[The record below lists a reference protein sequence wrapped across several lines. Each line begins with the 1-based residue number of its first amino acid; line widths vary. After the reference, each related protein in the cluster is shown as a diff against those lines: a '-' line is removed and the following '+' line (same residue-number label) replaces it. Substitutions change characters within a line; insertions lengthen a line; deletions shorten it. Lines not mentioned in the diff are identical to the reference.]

1 MSGKKGM
8 KHYPESTKTEVLAK
22 LEEGRP
28 IRALSREYR
37 ISRYAIYSWAGRG
50 TKKEKTSIPKRRGR
64 KRKIPIATQ
73 KELETE
79 NKRLKMEVDLLRSFL
94 QAAGRR

>member
-1 MSGKKGM
+1 MR
-8 KHYPESTKTEVLAK
+8 HYPENTKSEILVR

-28 IRALSREYR
+28 IRALSREYG
-37 ISRYAIYSWAGRG
+37 ISRYAIYSWAGG
-50 TKKEKTSIPKRRGR
+50 GAKKKNTSIPKRRGR
-64 KRKIPIATQ
+64 KRKTPITTQ
-73 KELETE
+73 KELEIE